1 MDNPREI
8 HVKGTNLREIDPR
21 EILGPIA
28 HIYRSHLAYMAK
40 ELDAYRVGSGQF
52 EFLLVLYHKDSVSQ
66 ETLAK
71 MLKVSKA
78 TSARA
83 IQNLEKEGYVYR
95 ERDENDLRAYRVHL
109 TDKGKEMRNII
120 FKKLTAF
127 TDILF
132 SDFTLEE
139 KEIFRLLIQK
149 AAIKLFEP
157 GFEPPSDRPDDMK

>member
-1 MDNPREI
+1 MENPRE
-8 HVKGTNLREIDPR
+8 KNLREIDSREIDPR

-28 HIYRSHLAYMAK
+28 HIYRSHLAYMTK
-40 ELDAYRVGSGQF
+40 ELEAYRVGSGQF
-52 EFLLVLYHKDSVSQ
+52 EFLLFLYHKDGVSQ

-95 ERDENDLRAYRVHL
+95 ERDESDLRAYRVYL

-120 FKKLTAF
+120 FRKLTAF

-132 SDFTLEE
+132 SDFTFEE
-139 KEIFRLLIQK
+139 KEIFRLLIHK
-149 AAIKLFEP
+149 AAIKLFES
-157 GFEPPSDRPDDMK
+157 GFEPPSERSDDME

>member
-1 MDNPREI
+1 MGSFRE
-8 HVKGTNLREIDPR
+8 VDLKEIDPR
-21 EILGPIA
+21 EILGPTA
-28 HIYRSHLAYMAK
+28 HIYRSYLAYMAK
-40 ELDAYRVGSGQF
+40 ELETYGIGSGQF
-52 EFLLVLYHKDSVSQ
+52 EFLLVLYHKDGVSQ

-71 MLKVSKA
+71 LLKVSKA

-95 ERDENDLRAYRVHL
+95 ERDESDLRAYRVYL

-120 FKKLTAF
+120 FEKLTAF

-132 SDFTLEE
+132 SGFTSEE
-139 KEIFRLLIQK
+139 KEIFRLLIHK

>member
-1 MDNPREI
+1 MENSREP
-8 HVKGTNLREIDPR
+8 NLREIDPR
-21 EILGPIA
+21 EILGPTA
-28 HIYRSHLAYMAK
+28 HIYRSYLAYMVK
-40 ELDAYRVGSGQF
+40 ELEAYKVGSGQF
-52 EFLLVLYHKDSVSQ
+52 EFLLVLYHEDGVSQ

-71 MLKVSKA
+71 LLKVSKA

-83 IQNLEKEGYVYR
+83 IQSLEEEGYVYR
-95 ERDENDLRAYRVHL
+95 ERDETDLRAYRVYL
-109 TDKGKEMRNII
+109 TDKGKEMRDII

-132 SDFTLEE
+132 SGFTFEE
-139 KEIFRLLIQK
+139 KEIFRLLIHK